1 MVVVPFKAFEPSSR
15 KSVSRAR
22 MPGVVRRKI
31 M

>member
-1 MVVVPFKAFEPSSR
+1 MVVVSFVAFETSSR
-15 KSVSRAR
+15 KSVSHAR